1 MRSAKITFATICAL
15 VFGSAVPAF
24 AEVAA
29 PKPIIPDTREHGI
42 VTRVLDGDT
51 VWVKLSTGKMRQ
63 VRFMSIQAMEHGEC
77 HDAQATKRVTEMILG
92 KEIRLESFSTSIKS
106 RGRLYRYLSYKDN
119 DGIWRDV
126 SAQLVADGLVLP
138 MLNPNE
144 WTYNW
149 YYMTFSQRAAERGI
163 GMFNTTTCGS
173 GPDQDVPLQLTV
185 KWDADGN
192 DRSNG
197 NTEHMKITNKGDRDI
212 NLAGWWVRDSGL
224 QGPKGHSFTFP
235 KNTVVKPGESI
246 YVHPDKG
253 RRTKTDF
260 YMGDHG
266 PIFENVTSG
275 KVFLGDGGYLFDPDG
290 DLRAWQQYPKINVG
304 DTAPDGEK
312 DPTNPDGTVN
322 PNTGLP
328 YSFTDLLNGEILVSD
343 GITTIKLPADFSL

>member
-1 MRSAKITFATICAL
+1 MRFAKIAVATASVLAFSAAL
-15 VFGSAVPAF
+15 PA
-24 AEVAA
+24 AAQDA

-77 HDAQATKRVTEMILG
+77 HDPEATKRVEDMILG

-106 RGRLYRYLSYKDN
+106 RGRLYRYLSYKAE
-119 DGIWRDV
+119 DGVWRDV

-149 YYMTFSQRAAERGI
+149 YYMAFSQRAAERGI
-163 GMFNTTTCGS
+163 GMFNTTNCGV
-173 GPDQDVPLQLTV
+173 GPDQDIPLELSV
-185 KWDADGN
+185 KWDAEGN
-192 DRSNG
+192 DKRNG
-197 NTEHMKITNKGDRDI
+197 NTEHIKITNNGDKKI
-212 NLAGWWVRDSGL
+212 NLSGWWVRDSGL

-235 KNTVVKPGESI
+235 KNTTIKPGESI
-246 YVHPDKG
+246 LVHPDKG

-266 PIFENVTSG
+266 PIFENVLTG
-275 KVFLGDGGYLFDPDG
+275 KIFMGDGGYLFDPDG
-290 DLRAWQQYPKINVG
+290 DLRAWQQYPVINVG
-304 DTAPDGEK
+304 DAAPDGET

-322 PNTGLP
+322 PLTGLP
-328 YSFTDLLNGEILVSD
+328 YSFTDLPSGEILVSD
-343 GITTIKLPADFSL
+343 GVTTLRLPSDSLI